1 MILASGATGLPSK
14 VAIDALLA
22 MPLMAIYLLYATGIV
37 VIYRASRVLNL
48 AHGAMAAVPAYLFY
62 SLAKH
67 SVPAFVAMVLAV
79 VGGAVF
85 GVVVNAFV
93 VQRLRPQGPTA
104 QTVGTVAVFALTVAV
119 LAKAYGTAPLIPA
132 RLFPDGVVPLGHT
145 GLPYAQIVVFVIG
158 VVIVAAMFAMFRFTG
173 IGLAMRASADNRRG
187 ARLMGIDVDRTTM
200 VAWGLGGAL
209 AGLAGVLVGTTTNI
223 HPYTLPL
230 QVLPA
235 FVAVL
240 IGGMESLPG
249 AIVGAAAVG
258 LVQGEV
264 PAMSSVPGLS
274 ALANSVGFP
283 QLVLLFVTFVVMIRR
298 GARLTGSQV
307 RGEATITAAVKPRT
321 SRRTGPRSRRTAAV
335 VAIGLVVFPF
345 LPVPYS
351 IVGDA
356 TLACYFVVAAL
367 SVVLLT
373 GWVGQISLAQAEFVG
388 VGAFFTAQLVNRL
401 HVGFPLNLPLAMLA
415 AAAAAAGLGV
425 VALRVRGLYLA
436 VATLVFAW
444 TADTWLFNQSWM
456 GADGGSASVRL
467 HPLGNKNFLPY
478 FDFNNITLVYLLFAA
493 LAGSVIYALANM
505 RESKTGRALFAIRGS
520 ELAAASLAINVTRYK
535 LLAFLLS
542 GAIAGAAGNL
552 YMVYYGA
559 ITPDAVNFL
568 TSLFILS
575 IAVVGGLQ
583 SLGGAIAAAV
593 VFAALQ
599 EVFFRVHAL
608 GGFLDIV
615 AAALLLAVLLGY
627 PGGLA
632 AVPARAAELLDRL
645 TGSTVVRAAT
655 SRARELTESVRRRGA
670 DVAASARSLTPSLRP
685 RTAMEGAG
693 DDTLAVLRRQD
704 PAPPGGS
711 DRSVAPE
718 PEVAEIVPLWS
729 GYYPQRRPV
738 DETDRP
744 MKPVLHVG
752 DATVQF
758 GGLTAVNGV
767 TLEVREGEIVGLIG
781 ANGAGKT
788 TFFNVVSGL
797 VQPVAGSVELFG
809 ADVTALDVHERAGRG
824 IARTFQDIQLFPQL
838 DVFDNLLVATH
849 HRNRSSL
856 AGHITVSRTAV
867 VAEFESRERVR
878 TVLDF
883 LGLAHLAHRQ
893 IADLSFGLLRLV
905 EVARALVTGSKLIL
919 LDEPASGLDNK
930 ETDRLAQLLL
940 YIRDELAVS
949 MLVVE
954 HDVRTVVGMSDYLYV
969 LDQGKLIGEGRPLDV
984 QASKTVQEAYLGQA
998 AGSGVA
1004 G

>member
-1 MILASGATGLPSK
+1 MILASGVSGLPSK
-14 VAIDALLA
+14 VVIDALLA
-22 MPLMAIYLLYATGIV
+22 MPLMAVYLLYATGIV

-67 SVPAFVAMVLAV
+67 SVPAFAAMLIAV
-79 VGGAVF
+79 VGGALF

-119 LAKAYGTAPLIPA
+119 LAKMYGTAPLIPA
-132 RLFPDGVVPLGHT
+132 RLFPSGVVPLGHT

-187 ARLMGIDVDRTTM
+187 ARLMGIDVGRTTM
-200 VAWGLGGAL
+200 VAWALGGGL

-274 ALANSVGFP
+274 SFADSVGFP
-283 QLVLLFVTFVVMIRR
+283 QLVLLVVTFVVMIRR

-307 RGEATITAAVKPRT
+307 RGEATIVASTKAASQRAAT
-321 SRRTGPRSRRTAAV
+321 QRSRKTAAV
-335 VAIGLVVFPF
+335 VGLAIVVFPF

-351 IVGDA
+351 ILGDA
-356 TLACYFVVAAL
+356 TLACFFVVAAL

-373 GWVGQISLAQAEFVG
+373 GWVGQISLAQAEFIG
-388 VGAFFTAQLVNRL
+388 VGAFFTALLTNRL
-401 HVGFPLNLPLAMLA
+401 HIGFPLNLPIAMA
-415 AAAAAAGLGV
+415 VAAAAAAGLGI

-456 GADGGSASVRL
+456 GVEGGSASVRL
-467 HPLGNKNFLPY
+467 HPLGNRHYLPY
-478 FDFNNITLVYLLFAA
+478 FDFNNITLVFLLFAA
-493 LAGSVIYALANM
+493 LAGVVIYALANL

-568 TSLFILS
+568 TSLFVLS

-583 SLGGAIAAAV
+583 SPGGAIAAAV

-632 AVPARAAELLDRL
+632 AVPGRLSEINERLADSGVMRRVAAGTRAVRARL
-645 TGSTVVRAAT
+645 TGAGVWLAQLYASALAPI
-655 SRARELTESVRRRGA
+655 RRRISSSDTDA
-670 DVAASARSLTPSLRP
+670 
-685 RTAMEGAG
+685 
-693 DDTLAVLRRQD
+693 DTLATLRRED
-704 PAPPGGS
+704 TPAIAEATTDSETP
-711 DRSVAPE
+711 VAD
-718 PEVAEIVPLWS
+718 VVPLWA
-729 GYYPQRRPV
+729 GYHPSRRPV
-738 DETDRP
+738 DEADRP
-744 MKPVLHVG
+744 ANPVLDVRG
-752 DATVQF
+752 ATVQF
-758 GGLTAVNGV
+758 GGLTAVDNV
-767 TLEVREGEIVGLIG
+767 TLSVRGGEIVGLIG

-797 VQPVAGSVELFG
+797 VQPVAGTIELFG
-809 ADVTALDVHERAGRG
+809 DDVTTLDVHNRAARG

-849 HRNRSSL
+849 QRNKSGL
-856 AGHITVSRTAV
+856 VGHITVSRRAV
-867 VAEFESRERVR
+867 GAEYECRERVR

-905 EVARALVTGSKLIL
+905 EVARALVTGSTLIL
-919 LDEPASGLDNK
+919 LDEPASGLDNA

-954 HDVRTVVGMSDYLYV
+954 HDVRTVVGLSDYLYV
-969 LDQGKLIGEGRPLDV
+969 LDQGRLIGDGRPLDV
-984 QASKTVQEAYLGQA
+984 QRSQAVQDAYLGQA
-998 AGSGVA
+998 VGSEVA

>member
-1 MILASGATGLPSK
+1 MTLASGVAGLPSK

-22 MPLMAIYLLYATGIV
+22 MPLMAVYLLYATGIV

-48 AHGAMAAVPAYLFY
+48 AHGAMAAVPAYFFY
-62 SLAKH
+62 SLTKH
-67 SVPAFVAMVLAV
+67 SVPAVIAVLLSVA
-79 VGGAVF
+79 GGALF

-104 QTVGTVAVFALTVAV
+104 QTVGTVAVFALTVAL
-119 LAKAYGTAPLIPA
+119 LAKMYGTAPLIPA

-158 VVIVAAMFAMFRFTG
+158 AVMVAAMFAMFRFSG

-187 ARLMGIDVDRTTM
+187 ARLMGIDVERTTTI
-200 VAWGLGGAL
+200 AWALGGGL

-249 AIVGAAAVG
+249 AIVGAAVVG

-274 ALANSVGFP
+274 SLTDSVGFP
-283 QLVLLFVTFVVMIRR
+283 QLVLLIVTFVVMIRR

-307 RGEATITAAVKPRT
+307 RGEATIAASAKPAT
-321 SRRTGPRSRRTAAV
+321 RRSAKPRSRKGAAV
-335 VAIGLVVFPF
+335 VALAIVVFPF
-345 LPVPYS
+345 LPLPYS
-351 IVGDA
+351 ILADA
-356 TLACYFVVAAL
+356 TLACFFLVAAL

-373 GWVGQISLAQAEFVG
+373 GWVGQISLAQAEFIG
-388 VGAFFTAQLVNRL
+388 VGAFFTALLSNRFDI
-401 HVGFPLNLPLAMLA
+401 GFPLNLPIAMA
-415 AAAAAAGLGV
+415 VAAAAAAGLGV

-444 TADTWLFNQSWM
+444 TADTWLFNQSWI
-456 GADGGSASVRL
+456 GVDGGSASVRL
-467 HPLGNKNFLPY
+467 HPLGNRHYLPY
-478 FDFNNITLVYLLFAA
+478 FDFNNITLVFLLFAA
-493 LAGSVIYALANM
+493 LAGAVVYALANL

-568 TSLFILS
+568 ASLFVLS

-583 SLGGAIAAAV
+583 SPGGAIAAAI

-615 AAALLLAVLLGY
+615 AAALLLVVLLGY
-627 PGGLA
+627 PGGVA
-632 AVPARAAELLDRL
+632 AIPARLGEISARI
-645 TGSTVVRAAT
+645 TGSGVIR
-655 SRARELTESVRRRGA
+655 
-670 DVAASARSLTPSLRP
+670 DVSARLRVP
-685 RTAMEGAG
+685 WSRLAGASDRFSERYERTLAPLRGRFASPG
-693 DDTLAVLRRQD
+693 SYVDALDTLGRAGVE
-704 PAPPGGS
+704 PADQPT
-711 DRSVAPE
+711 APSAA
-718 PEVAEIVPLWS
+718 PVGDVVPLWS
-729 GYYPQRRPV
+729 GYRPSRRPV
-738 DETDRP
+738 DETERP
-744 MKPVLHVG
+744 SGALLEVRG
-752 DATVQF
+752 ATVKF
-758 GGLTAVNGV
+758 GGLTAVDDV
-767 TLEVREGEIVGLIG
+767 SLAVRTGEIVGLIG

-788 TFFNVVSGL
+788 TCFNVVSGL
-797 VQPVAGSVELFG
+797 VQPVAGTVELFG
-809 ADVTALDVHERAGRG
+809 EDVTALDVHERAARG
-824 IARTFQDIQLFPQL
+824 VARTFQDIQLFPQL

-849 HRNRSSL
+849 HRNGSGV
-856 AGHITVSRTAV
+856 AGHIMVSRRT
-867 VAEFESRERVR
+867 VAAEYACRERVR

-905 EVARALVTGSKLIL
+905 EVARALVTGSPLIL
-919 LDEPASGLDNK
+919 LDEPASGLDNA

-954 HDVRTVVGMSDYLYV
+954 HDVRTVVGLSDYLYV
-969 LDQGKLIGEGRPLDV
+969 LDQGRLIGEGRPLDV
-984 QASKTVQEAYLGQA
+984 QRSRAVQSAYLGEETASEA
-998 AGSGVA
+998 AG
-1004 G
+1004 